1 MIVENNKK
9 VHLNVLTIIVGTKC
23 NLKCRHCMMGDA
35 ASCEIDIKH
44 IDTLIDNISALN
56 MLILVGGEISLY
68 TDKIKEI
75 FDRFI
80 QRQIRINYLGF
91 ITNGAEYNPK
101 LVELF
106 NDFRYNHTTYPLEA
120 EWQFSPDKFH
130 FNSGFTNEKYKENA
144 LQYIDAIGE
153 CEYKFNKLENGI
165 HISGRAKNLVKDD
178 VEEYENINLSFI
190 TKKNKIE
197 FKNECKNISGHC
209 ENGKCVYNCIVQG
222 LYLLPN
228 GDVYLSSLSA
238 YDSLA
243 KKNNRFAIGNIES
256 DNLFDMVHSNNENY
270 GNGTIYS
277 DAIFFRNYE
286 SYEWVSLY
294 LLNKYIK
301 FRDYAFISFKRDDV
315 YIYGKAKTDFC
326 ATLNNFIPKLQELK
340 QESEE
345 ADAYVSY
352 IFQKIEKDFSYICEI
367 AEKEYFVARG
377 NKTSIYNTIKE
388 HYRTSAFIRDN
399 FQKTFGFDYDLFEK
413 LWKYY
418 DEYDFENYRT
428 VAIKLFNMEN
438 DLIE

>member
-1 MIVENNKK
+1 
-9 VHLNVLTIIVGTKC
+9 
-23 NLKCRHCMMGDA
+23 
-35 ASCEIDIKH
+35 
-44 IDTLIDNISALN
+44 
-56 MLILVGGEISLY
+56 
-68 TDKIKEI
+68 
-75 FDRFI
+75 
-80 QRQIRINYLGF
+80 
-91 ITNGAEYNPK
+91 
-101 LVELF
+101 
-106 NDFRYNHTTYPLEA
+106 
-120 EWQFSPDKFH
+120 
-130 FNSGFTNEKYKENA
+130 
-144 LQYIDAIGE
+144 
-153 CEYKFNKLENGI
+153 
-165 HISGRAKNLVKDD
+165 
-178 VEEYENINLSFI
+178 
-190 TKKNKIE
+190 
-197 FKNECKNISGHC
+197 
-209 ENGKCVYNCIVQG
+209 
-222 LYLLPN
+222 
-228 GDVYLSSLSA
+228 
-238 YDSLA
+238 
-243 KKNNRFAIGNIES
+243 
-256 DNLFDMVHSNNENY
+256 MVHSNNENY

-428 VAIKLFNMEN
+428 VAIKLFNMET